1 MILIFGIKNV
11 TKHFHTNVHL
21 VAIKIIGNNV
31 AYIVYVHEDLP
42 WEANEN
48 FGAIKDMPFNE
59 VAMHMLRATLPH
71 ILWSYISVICYK
83 YFLFL
88 SSNLCCQGIT
98 TRFVYFTFTAV
109 QFWIVTYNLLYSSK
123 LYVTVHD

>member
-1 MILIFGIKNV
+1 VILIFGIKNV

-42 WEANEN
+42 CEANEN
-48 FGAIKDMPFNE
+48 VGAIKDMTFNE
-59 VAMHMLRATLPH
+59 VAMHMLRTTVTTYFMVMH
-71 ILWSYISVICYK
+71 ISDMFKI
-83 YFLFL
+83 FFL

-98 TRFVYFTFTAV
+98 TSLVCFTFLAV
-109 QFWIVTYNLLYSSK
+109 KF
-123 LYVTVHD
+123 